1 MTLPDFAKLGPSALL
16 TGGSRGIGA
25 ATASMLRERNWL
37 VKTPTR
43 AELDFS
49 SVASVAK
56 FCVALE
62 SPDALIFCHGTW
74 YSALP
79 SEQSEADWLAQ
90 YRERVLGPIRLI
102 ESYLLGQTKPGCIVM
117 VASTRGFI
125 GGVDSGPYAVAC
137 AAQIALMQGYAREW
151 PGTRFNCVCPG
162 LTDTLMG
169 HRVIETGGARPGSV
183 PQDPLMVAE
192 AIFDLVESDAN
203 GEVIRMVDGMA
214 SEAKWSW

>member
-1 MTLPDFAKLGPSALL
+1 MAHRALL

-25 ATASMLRERNWL
+25 STAAILRERGWDVL
-37 VKTPTR
+37 APTR

-49 SVASVAK
+49 STASAAQYAVGMWGT
-56 FCVALE
+56 E

-102 ESYLLGQTKPGCIVM
+102 ESFLLGQTKPGCIVM
-117 VASTRGFI
+117 VSSTRGLI
-125 GGVDSGPYAVAC
+125 GGVDTGPYAVAC

-151 PGTRFNCVCPG
+151 PGTRFNCVCPS
-162 LTDTLMG
+162 LTNTAMG
-169 HRVIETGGARPGSV
+169 QIVLETGGAKPGSV
-183 PQDPLMVAE
+183 PQDPTAVAR
-192 AIFDLVESDAN
+192 AIVDLVESDAN
-203 GEVIRMVDGMA
+203 GKVLRVMDG
-214 SEAKWSW
+214 EERLVEWSW

>member
-1 MTLPDFAKLGPSALL
+1 MTEHTALL

-90 YRERVLGPIRLI
+90 YRARVLGPLRLI
-102 ESYLLGQTKPGCIVM
+102 ESFLLGQTKPGCVVM
-117 VASTRGFI
+117 VSSTRGLI
-125 GGVDSGPYAVAC
+125 GGVDTGPYAVAC

-151 PGTRFNCVCPG
+151 PGTRFNCVCPS
-162 LTDTLMG
+162 LTATDME
-169 HRVIETGGARPGSV
+169 RQVRETGGCKSDAIAQPANA
-183 PQDPLMVAE
+183 VAD
-192 AIFDLVESDAN
+192 AVAKLVEGDYNGKVIRVAN
-203 GEVIRMVDGMA
+203 GVAD
-214 SEAKWSW
+214 EAAWNYNSWK

>member
-1 MTLPDFAKLGPSALL
+1 MAYRALL

-25 ATASMLRERNWL
+25 ATAAILRERGWDVL
-37 VKTPTR
+37 APTR

-49 SVASVAK
+49 STASTAQYAVSMWGT
-56 FCVALE
+56 E

-90 YRERVLGPIRLI
+90 YRARVLGPLRLI
-102 ESYLLGQTKPGCIVM
+102 ESFLLGQTKPGCVVM
-117 VASTRGFI
+117 VSSTRGFI
-125 GGVDSGPYAVAC
+125 GGVDTGPYAVAC

-151 PGTRFNCVCPG
+151 PGTRFNCVCPS
-162 LTDTLMG
+162 LTATDMEKQV
-169 HRVIETGGARPGSV
+169 RETGGAKPNAIAQS
-183 PQDPLMVAE
+183 PEAVAR
-192 AIFDLVESDAN
+192 AIIDLVESDSN
-203 GEVIRMVDGMA
+203 GKVLRVVDGQV